1 MGTEFGWVYK
11 CGHLGVRH
19 WRGRPAACRNHGLRN
34 HHAQQHPS
42 FNKEIKQRL
51 PVILQFVVA
60 RVCLHGGG
68 DGAPPPP
75 ANSKVLKAGYAIN
88 IREKVVALDCREV
101 WCEAKVVDMRHM
113 KSDRSKISQVSFAAP
128 PHLRGAPRRPVPQ
141 PAAAPSSPCR

>member
-1 MGTEFGWVYK
+1 MGAKRPG
-11 CGHLGVRH
+11 GVAP
-19 WRGRPAACRNHGLRN
+19 GQKPAKLPKAVGDAGKELLRPKAELL
-34 HHAQQHPS
+34 PS
-42 FNKEIKQRL
+42 GG
-51 PVILQFVVA
+51 V
-60 RVCLHGGG
+60 GGG